1 MISDSIR
8 WQIQAWHGALL
19 ILTTSILLFAFWDH
33 EKNQR
38 FSRLDEKLQ
47 NALLSAL
54 PATQLGMA
62 NGNRPHDKR
71 SGWFEPEK
79 DEGFGELLFGDP
91 PLPPPHERKMPP
103 PEQRNRPEVERA
115 RQFLT
120 KLESSN
126 IYVVAMRGD
135 RSEITR
141 TLNTPAFVPPPSANE
156 TEGESHFRTRDG
168 FRELIH
174 YKPRQDVLIVGAG
187 IADLN
192 DTLKSL
198 AAFLVGIGGGVVGL
212 GLVGGW
218 WLASRAIRP
227 LAEISATAERI
238 AEGDLTQRIDT
249 HEAKSE
255 LGRLATLLNHT
266 FERLHNTFEQQA
278 QFTADASHELRTP
291 ISVIM
296 AQTEL
301 ALMRDRSPEEYR
313 EALESCYRSG
323 EQMKSVVNSL
333 LELAQMDA
341 GNLDLHLKVVDLAE
355 VIQDAVRFVEPLAE
369 QRQDTVSADLET
381 VYAKI
386 DDLKIQQVMTNLLTN
401 AIKHNPDGCIVQVSL
416 TVEDAHAVIRV
427 FDDGTGV
434 PAEIL
439 PRVFERFVR
448 ADKARSRADGSS
460 GLGLSIV
467 KAIVEAHGGS
477 IIASR
482 LEPKGTEFRVRLPIE
497 T

>member
-1 MISDSIR
+1 
-8 WQIQAWHGALL
+8 
-19 ILTTSILLFAFWDH
+19 
-33 EKNQR
+33 
-38 FSRLDEKLQ
+38 
-47 NALLSAL
+47 
-54 PATQLGMA
+54 
-62 NGNRPHDKR
+62 
-71 SGWFEPEK
+71 
-79 DEGFGELLFGDP
+79 
-91 PLPPPHERKMPP
+91 
-103 PEQRNRPEVERA
+103 
-115 RQFLT
+115 
-120 KLESSN
+120 
-126 IYVVAMRGD
+126 
-135 RSEITR
+135 
-141 TLNTPAFVPPPSANE
+141 
-156 TEGESHFRTRDG
+156 
-168 FRELIH
+168 LIH

-341 GNLDLHLKVVDLAE
+341 GNLDLHLEVVDLAE

-369 QRQDTVSADLET
+369 QRKDTVSADLET

-427 FDDGTGV
+427 FDDGTGI

-448 ADKARSRADGSS
+448 ADKARSRAGGSS

>member
-33 EKNQR
+33 EKQQK

-54 PATQLGMA
+54 PATQFGLA
-62 NGNRPHDKR
+62 NDSSSQDGR
-71 SGWFEPEK
+71 SGWFEPIEE
-79 DEGFGELLFGDP
+79 EGIGELLFGDP
-91 PLPPPHERKMPP
+91 HLPPHPPHRGPR
-103 PEQRNRPEVERA
+103 PEQRNRPEVVRA
-115 RQFLT
+115 RQFLNT
-120 KLESSN
+120 LETSE

-135 RSEITR
+135 RREITR
-141 TLNTPAFVPPPSANE
+141 TLNAPAIVPPPDE
-156 TEGESHFRTRDG
+156 TTPEGESKFRTRDG

-174 YKPRQDVLIVGAG
+174 FKPKKDVLIVGSG

-255 LGRLATLLNHT
+255 LGRLASLLNHT

-301 ALMRDRSPEEYR
+301 ALMRERSPEEYR
-313 EALESCYRSG
+313 EALESCQRSG
-323 EQMKSVVNSL
+323 EQMKTVVNSL

-341 GNLDLHLKVVDLAE
+341 GNLELHLEVVDLAE
-355 VIQDAVRFVEPLAE
+355 VIQDAVRYVEPLAE
-369 QRQDTVSADLET
+369 QRQDTVLADLET
-381 VYAKI
+381 IYVKI

-401 AIKHNPDGCIVQVSL
+401 AIKHNPDGCTVQISL
-416 TVEDAHAVIRV
+416 TLEDTLALIRV
-427 FDDGTGV
+427 KDDGNGIPSEV
-434 PAEIL
+434 L

-448 ADKARSRADGSS
+448 ADKARSRSEGSS

-467 KAIVEAHGGS
+467 KAIVEAHDGTIQVS
-477 IIASR
+477 SA
-482 LEPKGTEFRVRLPIE
+482 ENKGTEFIIRLPVAS
-497 T
+497 